1 MNAGE
6 FGNALQSLDPC
17 NADFE
22 ASIEQL
28 VGGVDPSDRLG
39 LIDQTFNF
47 FEAHPVEDLG
57 SPGGLV
63 HFVEQFYPE
72 YKARLLFSLRRAPS
86 LSFVWMTNRILNTK
100 LGDAERAGYFA
111 ALEGVTTNPAIDARI
126 RTFAERFVDLQ
137 RAKSDKIS
145 MVRLRPIADILWV
158 TSDHKLA
165 ETATL
170 WVSA

>member
-6 FGNALQSLDPC
+6 FGNALQGLDPC

-28 VGGVDPSDRLG
+28 VGCVDPSDRLG
-39 LIDQTFNF
+39 LIDQIFNF
-47 FEAHPVEDLG
+47 LEAHPVEDLG

-63 HFVEQFYPE
+63 HFVEQFYTE
-72 YKARLLFSLRRAPS
+72 YKARLLFSLRKAPS
-86 LSFVWMTNRILNTK
+86 LSIVWMTNRIILNTK

-111 ALEGVTTNPAIDARI
+111 ALEGVTTNPAVDARI

-137 RAKSDKIS
+137 RGKI
-145 MVRLRPIADILWV
+145 
-158 TSDHKLA
+158 
-165 ETATL
+165 
-170 WVSA
+170 